1 MHAPNS
7 MQGRDIAVGKGLQGR
22 GAQHRRE
29 VELAAHRLDEAL
41 RRGQGKDSQAQ
52 RPPARRARTTAETAP
67 TAGAASL
74 DAPPHQRPARTSVMR
89 VSMLALAV
97 CVHEHEEPRT
107 SEGRAH
113 AAARRREADP
123 EAGGRAEPGR
133 SQAAEDAGAARPRK
147 QVRSRPPLRSAA
159 AASCPAQL
167 TRRLAGACSNFFWG
181 TAAVV
186 ALIAVLSYN
195 SLPGS
200 VCALSLA
207 LSLVSLARLS
217 RSSLSLARSLLLSL
231 ALSRS
236 LARPLA
242 CTPALCLSLAPCL
255 WVRTLSARNRGPRR
269 AHLCALCQRRRL
281 ACAATASAATM
292 RRARSVPPTAR
303 ARAAT
308 GSVPL
313 ARRARAEWKGRTTP
327 RASPTAA
334 SATSPRR
341 WRRRSAQQ
349 QARD

>member
-159 AASCPAQL
+159 AASCPAPL

-207 LSLVSLARLS
+207 RSLALSLVSLARLS
-217 RSSLSLARSLLLSL
+217 RSLALSCSLSLSLAP
-231 ALSRS
+231 S
-236 LARPLA
+236 LARLRARPLSVYRSPPVSGCA
-242 CTPALCLSLAPCL
+242 HYPRATAGLDVLICA
-255 WVRTLSARNRGPRR
+255 RSASGEGWRV
-269 AHLCALCQRRRL
+269 RRRHL
-281 ACAATASAATM
+281 
-292 RRARSVPPTAR
+292 RLR
-303 ARAAT
+303 
-308 GSVPL
+308 
-313 ARRARAEWKGRTTP
+313 
-327 RASPTAA
+327 
-334 SATSPRR
+334 
-341 WRRRSAQQ
+341 
-349 QARD
+349 

>member
-97 CVHEHEEPRT
+97 CVHEQEEPRT
-107 SEGRAH
+107 EGRGACRGK
-113 AAARRREADP
+113 AAR
-123 EAGGRAEPGR
+123 
-133 SQAAEDAGAARPRK
+133 S
-147 QVRSRPPLRSAA
+147 RSRSRRARRAGTITSSRRRGSGTPAKTGAQPSSPALRRCRQLPSPTHPQARGRLQQLLLGHRSGRGVDCRAILQLVARFRVCPLAR
-159 AASCPAQL
+159 
-167 TRRLAGACSNFFWG
+167 
-181 TAAVV
+181 
-186 ALIAVLSYN
+186 
-195 SLPGS
+195 
-200 VCALSLA
+200 SLA
-207 LSLVSLARLS
+207 RSLARLS